1 MDRDKYKWLEESIV
15 QTFQEDS
22 DLMQEINTLED
33 SRRGF
38 TTIDAMTENF
48 DYQELPAVQV
58 IADEIPFSTSEA
70 FGKNT
75 HEDTLNARVYT
86 ITKGTDR
93 ESVRETLSAIIYN
106 IERVANKQ
114 RNSQDNWG
122 TFNGLTLSVVT
133 ARDIKKSK
141 SDFIGRAETQ
151 ITVSKVFSY

>member
-15 QTFQEDS
+15 QTFQEDF
-22 DLMQEINTLED
+22 DLMQEIKTLED

-38 TTIDAMTENF
+38 STIDAMTSNF
-48 DYQELPAVQV
+48 DYQELPVVQV
-58 IADEIPFSTSEA
+58 IADEIPFASSEA
-70 FGKNT
+70 LTTNE

-86 ITKGTDR
+86 ILNGTDR
-93 ESVRETLSAIIYN
+93 DVVREKLSAIIYN

-122 TFNGLTLSVVT
+122 EFNGLTLSVVT
-133 ARDIKKSK
+133 ARDIKKNK

-151 ITVSKVFSY
+151 ITVSKVFSF